1 MHSCQSRPCMWCTQ
15 MGTLLTLLP
24 VLLLTQIRHMR
35 HLVPLSVTAFSLLG
49 GAMAAVGWLCVIRLY
64 SQSENPLPPPPPYRQ
79 SQLVPFFASVVYC
92 FEGIGIILPIEDSMR
107 NRQRFPHILVY
118 AMITVLLVTCS
129 VHHPTHHPPCVSLL
143 TYFILHRSVL
153 YTFSSPKL

>member
-1 MHSCQSRPCMWCTQ
+1 

-64 SQSENPLPPPPPYRQ
+64 SQSENPLPPPP
-79 SQLVPFFASVVYC
+79 S
-92 FEGIGIILPIEDSMR
+92 LPPESTR
-107 NRQRFPHILVY
+107 
-118 AMITVLLVTCS
+118 AVLRLCG
-129 VHHPTHHPPCVSLL
+129 
-143 TYFILHRSVL
+143 VL
-153 YTFSSPKL
+153 F